1 MERLQ
6 PLTASIT
13 GIDGTGKNTSLQTAV
28 DRLSPTYKI
37 GVLGKPAY
45 VADNLTTRNI
55 IHRRL
60 TQGSDMIHMA
70 ANKRRLKPLSTL
82 ASALDVATQG
92 RVIQRKLENTNPSL
106 IVGSRDYIIDPAV
119 YSIFYAGIIAGKT
132 PSQRLDF
139 FRIASGMHLRDV
151 IFQLTVDPDEAVQRI
166 FKREK
171 EQSGGN
177 TNIRTPGRYMHEER
191 GHLEKLQNEY
201 PVILAEVQRQGV
213 KNIYTVN
220 TSKLSEPQV
229 ADVVTATLEQH
240 LHGRKI

>member
-13 GIDGTGKNTSLQTAV
+13 GIDGTGKNTALQTAV
-28 DRLSPTYKI
+28 NRLSPTYKI

-45 VADNLTTRNI
+45 VVDSLTTRNI
-55 IHRRL
+55 HGLL

-70 ANKRRLKPLSTL
+70 ANKTGLKPLSTF

-92 RVIQRKLENTNPSL
+92 RVIQRKLENTNPHL
-106 IVGSRDYIIDPAV
+106 IIGPRDYIIDPAV

-139 FRIASGMHLRDV
+139 FRLASGMHLRDV

-177 TNIRTPGRYMHEER
+177 TNMRTPGRYMHEER
-191 GHLEKLQNEY
+191 SHLEKLQNEY
-201 PVILAEVQRQGV
+201 PVILAAVKRQGV
-213 KNIYTVN
+213 NNIHTVN
-220 TSKLSEPQV
+220 TSALSEPQV
-229 ADVVTATLEQH
+229 ANTVTATLEQH
-240 LHGRKI
+240 LHDRNI